1 MRRPPQ
7 REAFSFQHC
16 PNSPIQ
22 TLNKLKR
29 AGGTAVRPPPSRS
42 HAQFALP
49 HLSLCSLCRTH
60 CSAAFSF
67 QHCLNSPIKTLNKLK
82 RAGRTAV
89 RPPPSSSHAQFALPH
104 LTLCSLCRTHCSAS
118 PSSSSHAQFALPHLS
133 LCSLCRTHCSAS
145 LKKII
150 AKRNLW
156 FAPPV
161 IRAYFIGNDRITTN
175 DIEEYSLIK
184 SS

>member
-16 PNSPIQ
+16 PNSPIH

-29 AGGTAVRPPPSRS
+29 AGRTAVRPPPSRS

-49 HLSLCSLCRTH
+49 HLSLSLSCRTH
-60 CSAAFSF
+60 CSAS
-67 QHCLNSPIKTLNKLK
+67 
-82 RAGRTAV
+82 
-89 RPPPSSSHAQFALPH
+89 PSSSSRAQFALPH
-104 LTLCSLCRTHCSAS
+104 LSLSPLCRRHCSAS
-118 PSSSSHAQFALPHLS
+118 PSSSSHAQFAFLTQASPHRVG
-133 LCSLCRTHCSAS
+133 RTAVRPP
-145 LKKII
+145 KKII
-150 AKRNLW
+150 SKRNLW

-161 IRAYFIGNDRITTN
+161 KSVYFIGNDRITTN